1 MSDNFRYR
9 PGLNNVGNY
18 QISGIPF
25 ATGSLTAP
33 LTSSAPLVIEFPSVT
48 QRIWIHNRSST
59 SDLRVGFSANGIT
72 TGTNYYVIDS
82 DSGNDT
88 SVPQELRVRATKIYL
103 VSNNG
108 VVCTPIAIFAELT
121 GITGY
126 DLDAAYSGAV
136 GIG

>member
-1 MSDNFRYR
+1 MSEFQYKA
-9 PGLNNVGNY
+9 GLNHVGSY

-25 ATGSLTAP
+25 ATGSLVAP

-48 QRIWIHNRSST
+48 QRIWIHNRSNT
-59 SDLRVGFSANGIT
+59 ADLRVGFSANGIL
-72 TGTNYYVIDS
+72 GTNFYVIDS

-103 VSNNG
+103 SSNNG
-108 VVCTPIAIFAELT
+108 VVCGPIAIFAELT

-126 DLDAAYSGAV
+126 DLDAAYSGSV